1 MPLIQAQNITRVF
14 TQLDHEIS
22 VLKGIDLSIEAGE
35 FVAIQGSSGCGKS
48 TLLHILGLLDRP
60 SSGKLL
66 LQGHDSSSLGD
77 EEQSQMRNNFVG
89 FVFQN
94 FYLIPYATALENVLL
109 PGVYNPKPARES
121 LKRAQELL
129 ERLGLGDRMDFKP
142 NRLSG
147 GQQQRVAMARALLN
161 DPPLILADEPT
172 GQLDSSTS
180 QEILRLLME
189 INKLGKTIVVVT
201 HDEETASWARR
212 RVIMRDGLIVD
223 DQVNHPGRGTPET
236 EHAKP

>member
-1 MPLIQAQNITRVF
+1 MPLIEAQNITRVF

-22 VLKGIDLSIEAGE
+22 VLKGISLSMEPGE
-35 FVAIQGSSGCGKS
+35 FVAVQGSSGCGKS

-60 SSGKLL
+60 SSGKLT
-66 LQGHDSSSLGD
+66 LQGHDSSCLDD
-77 EEQSQMRNNFVG
+77 EEQSRMRNSFVG

-121 LKRAQELL
+121 LKRAKELL
-129 ERLGLGDRMDFKP
+129 ERVGLSDRMDFKP

-147 GQQQRVAMARALLN
+147 GQQQRVAVARALLN

-180 QEILRLLME
+180 HEILRLLME
-189 INKLGKTIVVVT
+189 INNLGKTIVVVT
-201 HDEETASWARR
+201 HDAETAAWAGRR
-212 RVIMRDGLIVD
+212 ITMRDGLVID
-223 DQVNHPGRGTPET
+223 DRTNPGRDLSET
-236 EHAKP
+236 EHAGS